1 MLEIK
6 NLSIEFQDKE
16 KQQVVKKLS
25 LSMDKGEIIGLV
37 GESGSGK
44 TVTALALAGLLK
56 KSAVIT
62 EGSIL
67 FEKKE
72 LVNCDKKIMRGIQ
85 GNEISIVFQE
95 PMTALNPVKTIG
107 FQVEEALK
115 IHTRM
120 TSGQR
125 KERALR
131 AMQEVELADA
141 DALYHKYPHQLSGG
155 MRQRVLLASA
165 LICEPKLLI
174 ADEPTTALDVTIQA
188 QIIRLL
194 VKINQTHRTGILFI
208 SHNLALVK
216 QLCTRVAVMYQGQ
229 IIEEGSAEQVLYQP
243 KQEYTKKLIASIP
256 KREKRTRSSL
266 KASVQINQQA
276 DTASIKKEKGQKEK
290 NT

>member
-6 NLSIEFQDKE
+6 NLSIEFQDNGKE
-16 KQQVVKKLS
+16 QVVKNLS
-25 LSMDKGEIIGLV
+25 LSMQPGEIIGLV

-44 TVTALALAGLLK
+44 TMTALALAGLLK
-56 KSAVIT
+56 RSAKIT

-67 FEKKE
+67 FEGME
-72 LVNCDKKIMRGIQ
+72 LVNCEKKIMRQIQ

-115 IHTRM
+115 IHTDM
-120 TSGQR
+120 TSYQR
-125 KERALR
+125 REKALQ
-131 AMQEVELADA
+131 ALQEVELPDA
-141 DALYHKYPHQLSGG
+141 EILYKKYPHQLSGG

-194 VKINQTHRTGILFI
+194 KKINETHHTGILFI
-208 SHNLALVK
+208 SHNLALVR
-216 QLCTRVAVMYQGQ
+216 QLCSRVAVMYQGE
-229 IIEEGSAEQVLYQP
+229 IAEEGSVQEVLCNP
-243 KQEYTKKLIASIP
+243 KQEYTKHLIASIP
-256 KREKRTRSSL
+256 RREKRTRRVLNAPDLENTEKDRERSEE
-266 KASVQINQQA
+266 
-276 DTASIKKEKGQKEK
+276 KENE
-290 NT
+290 